1 MTTHPGTRPD
11 DTATGWPDASD
22 DQDHRSEVRVEASDD
37 PDPRGD
43 DPSDDPDPRRD
54 DASDDP
60 DHRSHDPEA
69 AGEPYPDLARQPA
82 DDRATAPL
90 LDDETVQPFAER
102 WSDVQAR
109 FVDDPRDAVQ
119 RADALVSE
127 LVREIADRF
136 EQRKTG
142 LEEHWT
148 RGDEPDTEALRQALQ
163 QYRAL
168 FDRLLS
174 T

>member
-11 DTATGWPDASD
+11 GTATGWPD
-22 DQDHRSEVRVEASDD
+22 
-37 PDPRGD
+37 
-43 DPSDDPDPRRD
+43 PSDDPDRRS
-54 DASDDP
+54 DAHAEAPDEP
-60 DHRSHDPEA
+60 DHRTRDTEA

-82 DDRATAPL
+82 DDPSATAPL

-148 RGDEPDTEALRQALQ
+148 RGDAPDTEALRQALQ